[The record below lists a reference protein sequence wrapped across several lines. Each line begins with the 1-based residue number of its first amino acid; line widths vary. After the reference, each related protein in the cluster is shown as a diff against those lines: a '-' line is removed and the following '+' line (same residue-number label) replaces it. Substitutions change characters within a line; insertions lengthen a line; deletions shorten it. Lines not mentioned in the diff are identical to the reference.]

1 MIADLPP
8 TKFARLLD
16 GIWKRRGWQTNVK
29 ARDNGSF
36 LVMGRRENGT
46 LGLLY
51 VLPGAEREVDAS
63 TFSQFRGLAQ
73 KKGAQVAVV
82 ATQGSF
88 VEQVRSGADE
98 AGVHL
103 LAPNDVRDA
112 VREGGFEDLLSE
124 LVGREVEL
132 GETGSGPGG
141 AGDDSGAADGQ
152 PPGRADAAG
161 AGGDDARDDP
171 PLPEP
176 LSAVADRLPDP
187 ALAAVASA
195 WAAVDGMFDSEHVPD
210 PLAPASG
217 DDGAPENGDGDGGP
231 LPASLPL
238 GRRALAVV
246 AVLVAVV
253 VVGGVLGL
261 GGPLDGVAASGAPD
275 STAAVTVL
283 STTERTNATL
293 TAAWNAR
300 TSDTVELENGTSYD
314 APDGETFVVVQL
326 NVTNHEPTPAELSPE
341 DLALEAG
348 GTRYGYQPLAGAQT
362 FRGGVF
368 ISGEPTSVW
377 TAFSVPENTTAGT
390 VLIVPE
396 GNRTVQIAV
405 EHDPSL
411 PVEAVP

>member
-195 WAAVDGMFDSEHVPD
+195 WAAVDGMFDSENVPD

-217 DDGAPENGDGDGGP
+217 DDGGSDDGEGGS
-231 LPASLPL
+231 LASSLPL
-238 GRRALAVV
+238 GRRALAAV

-253 VVGGVLGL
+253 VVGGVLGV
-261 GGPLDGVAASGAPD
+261 GGPLDGVAASDAPD

-293 TAAWNAR
+293 TATWNAR
-300 TSDTVELENGTSYD
+300 TADTVELENGTSYD

-326 NVTNHEPTPAELSPE
+326 NVTNQEVTPVQLSQE

-348 GTRYGYQPLAGAQT
+348 GTRYGYQPLAGAET

-368 ISGEPTSVW
+368 IPGETTSVW

-396 GNRTVQIAV
+396 GNRTVQVAV

-411 PVEAVP
+411 QVEAVP